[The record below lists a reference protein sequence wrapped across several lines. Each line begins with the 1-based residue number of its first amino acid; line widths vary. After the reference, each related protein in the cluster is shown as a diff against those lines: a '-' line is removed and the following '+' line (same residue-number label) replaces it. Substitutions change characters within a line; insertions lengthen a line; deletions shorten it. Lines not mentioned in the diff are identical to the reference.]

1 MAFTIRTIEPGD
13 LDGLLALYRQLN
25 PADPALPGDI
35 ARTRF
40 EEMLNHPGLVVFC
53 GFVDG
58 QLATSCVLH
67 VLPNLTRGG
76 APYALI
82 ENVVT
87 DGARRRN
94 GLGQAIVRAA
104 AEAGFA
110 RGCYKVMLMT
120 GRGDPGVLAFYES
133 CGFSQSKTGFQMRA
147 DDAGSI
153 NSVAGWQQPTA
164 QGFF

>member
-1 MAFTIRTIEPGD
+1 MTFTIRTIEPGD
-13 LDGLLALYRQLN
+13 LGRLLALYRQLN
-25 PADPALPGDI
+25 PSDPTLPDDV
-35 ARTRF
+35 ARARF

-53 GFVDG
+53 GFVDD
-58 QLATSCVLH
+58 QLATTCVLH

-87 DGARRRN
+87 DGAHRRK

-104 AEAGFA
+104 AEAGLE
-110 RGCYKVMLMT
+110 RGCYKIMLMT
-120 GRGDPGVLAFYES
+120 GRSDPGVLAFYES

-147 DDAGSI
+147 GGAGAV
-153 NSVAGWQQPTA
+153 NSVAG
-164 QGFF
+164 